1 VIVDAH
7 HHLWRRDRADYG
19 FLQGLPGSIDRDV
32 VMTDLIPTLRRLGID
47 RTVVVQGTDADGDT
61 DVMLEEAAAHPEIG
75 GVVGWVPLDR
85 PEAAAARLA
94 ELRRTPVFRGVRAA
108 INTQPDPEWL
118 LRDDVAEGLR
128 LLEDADVPFD
138 LVSVRRRH
146 LDLVPELVE
155 RHPRLR
161 IVIDHLSK
169 PPIARDELEP
179 WWTNI
184 ARAAGA
190 SPRVFAKVSGLMPAR
205 TPYDRW
211 TIDDLRPFIDRV
223 VDSFGPD
230 RLMWGSDW
238 PIIDLAGGYER
249 AWDAAH
255 ALVADW
261 SSADRDALFGG
272 TAIRFYALETE

>member
-1 VIVDAH
+1 
-7 HHLWRRDRADYG
+7 
-19 FLQGLPGSIDRDV
+19 
-32 VMTDLIPTLRRLGID
+32 
-47 RTVVVQGTDADGDT
+47 
-61 DVMLEEAAAHPEIG
+61 
-75 GVVGWVPLDR
+75 
-85 PEAAAARLA
+85 
-94 ELRRTPVFRGVRAA
+94 
-108 INTQPDPEWL
+108 
-118 LRDDVAEGLR
+118 
-128 LLEDADVPFD
+128 
-138 LVSVRRRH
+138 
-146 LDLVPELVE
+146 
-155 RHPRLR
+155 
-161 IVIDHLSK
+161 
-169 PPIARDELEP
+169 
-179 WWTNI
+179 
-184 ARAAGA
+184 
-190 SPRVFAKVSGLMPAR
+190 VFAKVSGLMPAR